1 MYKYV
6 GNISDLSH
14 HIIESFITNK
24 RIAIDATLGNGH
36 DTDFLSNIFQYVYS
50 FDIQKQ
56 ACDKYVEKNIT
67 NVEVINDSHHLFH
80 KYIHEN
86 VDCIIYNLGFLP
98 GGDKNITTMH
108 ETSLESIKKG
118 LSILNSSGFMIICIY
133 RGHYE
138 GKIEESCILEYLKT
152 LPKNKFGVMIQS
164 YLNRENISPIMVI
177 IEKK

>member
-56 ACDKYVEKNIT
+56 A
-67 NVEVINDSHHLFH
+67 
-80 KYIHEN
+80 
-86 VDCIIYNLGFLP
+86 
-98 GGDKNITTMH
+98 M
-108 ETSLESIKKG
+108 
-118 LSILNSSGFMIICIY
+118 
-133 RGHYE
+133 
-138 GKIEESCILEYLKT
+138 
-152 LPKNKFGVMIQS
+152 
-164 YLNRENISPIMVI
+164 
-177 IEKK
+177 